1 MMMRTGVVLGYD
13 ENLRENFKWCLE
25 NDIPTCQLGVAP
37 ELQTEAVAA
46 KILAI
51 QKDYPVEITALVGT
65 WSGPAEW
72 NFEYGPETLGIVPV
86 AYRGQRVKELAQCAR
101 FAKMLGVPDMC
112 THVGF
117 IPENPNDPLYAET
130 VAAIRHLAQVYQES
144 GIRFNMET
152 GQETALTLL
161 RVIEDAQAEN
171 LGLNF
176 DPANLILYGKSNPID
191 ALGIVGKYVNGVHAK
206 DGNYPTSGRSLGEET
221 PLGAGSVNIPAF
233 IAKLKEIGYNGPV
246 TIEREI
252 SGNKQKEDVA
262 SANKLLLSLFDK

>member
-1 MMMRTGVVLGYD
+1 MMRTGVVLDYN
-13 ENLRENFKWCLE
+13 ESLRENFRWCLE
-25 NDIPTCQLGVAP
+25 NNIPTCQLAVAP
-37 ELQTEAVAA
+37 DLQTEAVAA
-46 KILAI
+46 QILAI
-51 QKDYPVEITALVGT
+51 QKDYYVEITALVGT

-72 NFEYGPETLGIVPV
+72 NFAYGPETLGIVPV
-86 AYRGQRVKELAQCAR
+86 AYRAHRMKELEQCAR

-130 VAAIRHLAQVYQES
+130 VAAIRHLAKVYKQN

-161 RVIEDAQAEN
+161 RVIEDVQADN

-191 ALGIVGKYVNGVHAK
+191 ALGIVGGHINGVHAK
-206 DGNYPTSGRSLGEET
+206 DGNYPLSGRSLGEET
-221 PLGAGSVNIPAF
+221 PLGEGQVNIPAF
-233 IAKLKEIGYNGPV
+233 IAKLQEIGYDGAV

-252 SGNKQKEDVA
+252 AGDQQKADVA
-262 SANKLLLSLFDK
+262 AANKLLLALIK